1 MDTNKN
7 SKKIIILGVILLII
21 AGLIVVALRGFNV
34 SLMFGKHETIEIK
47 IGKEV
52 DLKMMEQIS
61 KETFQSKNFM
71 VKELEVFG
79 DSIQINVES
88 ITNEEKTN
96 LIHRINETFGVSKT
110 VEDLN
115 IHSVANKR
123 IRDVIKLYILPVV
136 TSFVV
141 VFIYFLIRFRKIN
154 AMQIIVDFIQKV
166 VFIET
171 ILLSIIAITRLP
183 VTDIVIFMLILI
195 PIIELIFTTLK
206 SEEKLEL
213 EENEQ

>member
-88 ITNEEKTN
+88 ITDEEKTN

-195 PIIELIFTTLK
+195 PIIELIVTTLK

>member
-88 ITNEEKTN
+88 ITDEEKTN

-195 PIIELIFTTLK
+195 PIIELIVTTLK
-206 SEEKLEL
+206 SEEKLKL